1 MYPVWDLKKGSRTV
15 QQFSWVLAKLR
26 GPNMD
31 SMTRGG
37 VGPKNRGFLGLN
49 GSAVGSVKIF

>member
-1 MYPVWDLKKGSRTV
+1 
-15 QQFSWVLAKLR
+15 
-26 GPNMD
+26 MD